1 VTADGAA
8 DARAVHAAALFTVDP
23 AGLGGIVVRAGAE
36 PARDAWFAAVRSLLP
51 DDAPVRRVP
60 LHVSDGRLLGGIDL
74 PATLRAGRPIAE
86 RGLLANA
93 NGGVLVLAMAERM
106 ASTTAAHLC
115 AVLDTG
121 VVALERDGLAVRAAS
136 RFGVVAFDEGLE
148 PDERPPPALLERLAF
163 WIALPPRGA
172 SALAAPAATEV
183 VGQAGDAWPTRAAV
197 TAARER
203 LPRVRVDGETLE
215 ALCGV
220 ARTLGVDSLRVA
232 SLALRAARAA
242 AALAGR
248 DHVAAEDATLAARL
262 VFAPRARRVPD
273 APEQPEAP
281 PPPPPPESHDGASDT
296 DADATPPKELP
307 PLEDLVLAAAQAAIP
322 AGLLDALKIEA
333 LRGRARTSGQS
344 GAVQRSGLRGRPGPT
359 RRGEPRGGARLNV
372 IETLRAA
379 APWQR
384 VRRAQSGG
392 GEARGATR
400 GATNARAASGGAT
413 NPRTA
418 PSAAR
423 AGARERV
430 LVRVEDFHVTRHLAR
445 AETTTLFVVDAS
457 GSSALHRLA
466 EAKGAVELLLA
477 DCYVRRDRVAVIA
490 FRGQRADLLLPPTR
504 SLVRAKRS
512 LAGLPGGGGTPLASG
527 IEAAAALLDG
537 VQRRGGTPSLV
548 LLTDGRANV
557 ARDGA
562 PNRARAEQDALAA
575 ARRIRAARVAAVLVD
590 TAPRPQPFARE
601 LATALGAHYLPLPHA
616 DAATLQRA
624 VQAVSAA

>member
-1 VTADGAA
+1 VTPDGAA
-8 DARAVHAAALFTVDP
+8 DARATHAAALFAVDP
-23 AGLGGIVVRAGAE
+23 AGLGGVVVRAGAG
-36 PARDAWFAAVRSLLP
+36 PARDAWFAAVRSLLS

-60 LHVSDGRLLGGIDL
+60 LHVTDGRLLGGIDL

-86 RGLLANA
+86 RGLLADA

-106 ASTTAAHLC
+106 APTTAAHLC

-172 SALAAPAATEV
+172 SALVAPAITEV
-183 VGQAGDAWPTRAAV
+183 VGEAGDAWPTRAAV

-281 PPPPPPESHDGASDT
+281 PPPPPPESHDGAGDT

-307 PLEDLVLAAAQAAIP
+307 PLEDLVLAAAHAAIP

-384 VRRAQSGG
+384 LRRAQSG

-400 GATNARAASGGAT
+400 GATNARAATGGAT
-413 NPRTA
+413 NPRAA

-527 IEAAAALLDG
+527 LEAAAALLDG
-537 VQRRGGTPSLV
+537 VQLRGGTPSLV

-562 PNRARAEQDALAA
+562 PNRSRAEQDALAA
-575 ARRIRAARVAAVLVD
+575 ARTIRAARVAAVLVD

>member
-1 VTADGAA
+1 VTPDGAA
-8 DARAVHAAALFTVDP
+8 DARATHAAALFAVDP
-23 AGLGGIVVRAGAE
+23 AGLGGIVVRAGAG

-60 LHVSDGRLLGGIDL
+60 LHVTDGRLLGGIDL

-86 RGLLANA
+86 RGLLADA
-93 NGGVLVLAMAERM
+93 NGGVLLLAMAERM
-106 ASTTAAHLC
+106 APTTAAHLC

-172 SALAAPAATEV
+172 SALAAPAVAEV

-203 LPRVRVDGETLE
+203 LPRVRVDGQTLE

-307 PLEDLVLAAAQAAIP
+307 PLEDLVLAAAHAAIP

-392 GEARGATR
+392 GEAPGATG
-400 GATNARAASGGAT
+400 GAMNARAATGGVT

-423 AGARERV
+423 ASARERV

-527 IEAAAALLDG
+527 LEAAAALLDG

-562 PNRARAEQDALAA
+562 PNRSRAEQDALAA
-575 ARRIRAARVAAVLVD
+575 ARRIRAARVAAVLID

>member
-1 VTADGAA
+1 VTPDGAA
-8 DARAVHAAALFTVDP
+8 DARAVHAAALFAVDP
-23 AGLGGIVVRAGAE
+23 AGLGGIVVRAGAG
-36 PARDAWFAAVRSLLP
+36 PARDAWFAAVRSLVP
-51 DDAPVRRVP
+51 EYAPVRRVP
-60 LHVSDGRLLGGIDL
+60 LHVTDGRLLGGIDL

-86 RGLLANA
+86 RGLLADA
-93 NGGVLVLAMAERM
+93 DGGVLVLAMAERM
-106 ASTTAAHLC
+106 APTTAAHLC

-163 WIALPPRGA
+163 WIALPPRSA
-172 SALAAPAATEV
+172 SALFESA
-183 VGQAGDAWPTRAAV
+183 VGEIVGGAGDAWPTRAAV
-197 TAARER
+197 AAARER
-203 LPRVRVDGETLE
+203 LPRVRVDDATLE

-248 DHVAAEDATLAARL
+248 DHVDADDATLAARL

-281 PPPPPPESHDGASDT
+281 PPPPPPESRDRSGDT

-384 VRRAQSGG
+384 LRRAQAGD
-392 GEARGATR
+392 
-400 GATNARAASGGAT
+400 GGAA
-413 NPRTA
+413 R
-418 PSAAR
+418 AAR
-423 AGARERV
+423 AGGRERV

-527 IEAAAALLDG
+527 LEAAAALLDG
-537 VQRRGGTPSLV
+537 VQRRGGTPSVV

-562 PNRARAEQDALAA
+562 PNRSRAEQDSLAA

-624 VQAVSAA
+624 VQAVSVA